1 MKVRL
6 VLLACAVV
14 CLRAEGPRAIPAPF
28 YTPSSIVNAA
38 SFKAGALAPNTIG
51 TLYGRDL
58 AFTTRAVSNEDL
70 YNGTLPTTLLGTGVR
85 LLVGGN
91 LAFLYYVSP
100 TQINFLIPP
109 NLPPGPRQ
117 IQLVLDGRAA
127 ESVRVELA
135 AVSPALFALDPET
148 ALATRVDGRV
158 ITAERPATPSEI
170 VILYATGLGET
181 RPKFAAGQMPNAAAW
196 IERRADFQVTL
207 NGEPVDRAAI
217 LYAGVAPG
225 FAGLYQ
231 VNLKLPDTAP
241 ANPEIRIGFG
251 GENASPTGVR
261 LPIRASNP

>member
-1 MKVRL
+1 MAKL
-6 VLLACAVV
+6 LLLACAALT
-14 CLRAEGPRAIPAPF
+14 LRAEGPRTIPAPF
-28 YTPSSIVNAA
+28 YTTSSIVNAA

-58 AFTTRAVSNEDL
+58 AFTTRAVSKDDL

-127 ESVRVELA
+127 ESVRIELA
-135 AVSPALFALDPET
+135 SVSPALFAADPET
-148 ALATRVDGRV
+148 ALATHLDGSLL
-158 ITAERPATPSEI
+158 TAEKPATPGEI
-170 VILYATGLGET
+170 VILYATGLGDT
-181 RPKFAAGQMPNAAAW
+181 RPRFAAGQMPNIVAW
-196 IERRADFQVTL
+196 IERRAEFQITL
-207 NGEPVDRAAI
+207 DGEPVDRAAI

-231 VNLKLPDTAP
+231 INLKVPDTLRR
-241 ANPEIRIGFG
+241 NPQIRIGFN
-251 GENASPTGVR
+251 EVMSPEGVR
-261 LPIRASNP
+261 LPAQQP